1 MKSLR
6 SKISKSWRAY
16 TGAELFSIHT
26 ITTHLIISLALFLVL
41 ILGVQNLT
49 SLTITNT
56 IESVL
61 AIFTLMMVL
70 EISRQVQKQSE
81 QLQNFEPSVRIIEEQ
96 KNPPILTDDETRS
109 MSSNRKSNTS
119 LMALNTSQT
128 ATLIED
134 IKVLVEGAETFDI
147 TGGNPNNEKAHFD
160 GNIPVPPGESR
171 KIYFK
176 MSLED
181 VPDSEYNK
189 ILSNKELPIKAM
201 GDFETQELDL
211 RVKTETMSI

>member
-1 MKSLR
+1 
-6 SKISKSWRAY
+6 
-16 TGAELFSIHT
+16 
-26 ITTHLIISLALFLVL
+26 
-41 ILGVQNLT
+41 
-49 SLTITNT
+49 
-56 IESVL
+56 
-61 AIFTLMMVL
+61 MMVL